1 MATIADLH
9 TSVSEMSED
18 RIFSHIRTIRSLR
31 RELPSQKV
39 TKKKAKAKVKIKA
52 KQMTIDEH
60 LININ
65 SIEREKLLKKLLEL
79 KGRKKND

>member
-9 TSVSEMSED
+9 ISVSEMSED

-31 RELPSQKV
+31 RELPSPRV
-39 TKKKAKAKVKIKA
+39 TKKKTKAKTKA

-65 SIEREKLLKKLLEL
+65 GIEREKLLKKLLEL